1 MSLGPAF
8 GYNVKPSKSWLIV
21 KAEHLDLAKN
31 LFDGC
36 GVSITVEGKRHLG
49 AAIGSPTF
57 VQHYVNEKVEYWVS
71 CVRKLSVIA
80 KAQPH
85 AAYCAFTHGLISRWT
100 YFLRMLPRISDYLQP
115 LETTIFT
122 EFIPA
127 VTGNFVSD
135 LERELFSLP
144 ARMGGLGLCNPSAN
158 AANFEFDF
166 SIQVT

>member
-1 MSLGPAF
+1 M
-8 GYNVKPSKSWLIV
+8 

-36 GVSITVEGKRHLG
+36 GVGITVEVKRHLG

-85 AAYCAFTHGLISRWT
+85 AAYCAFTHGLVSKWT
-100 YFLRMLPRISDYLQP
+100 YFLRTLPRISDYLQP

-127 VTGNFVSD
+127 VTGKFVSD

-144 ARMGGLGLCNPSAN
+144 A
-158 AANFEFDF
+158 
-166 SIQVT
+166 